1 VNVGQGISFT
11 ALGTY
16 SDGSQQ
22 DLTASSTWST
32 SDATIAS
39 LGVKAT
45 TQPVACLK
53 AGSVTIT
60 ATDPATSVAG
70 NTTLTCKAVLSSI
83 AVTPASPSVLVGASP
98 AFIATCT
105 MSDGSKNDC
114 SLQATWTSSSTTVAT
129 VNTPTPADPQGYTAK
144 AAGTTTVKAAIGTVN
159 GTTVLTV
166 TNPGPPPPTLASIL
180 VTPATPSVNVGQS
193 INFIA
198 TGVFSDSST
207 APVTA
212 ASTWTTSNAAVAAL
226 QLQGLRSRASLH
238 RACAFGDRLNPVGIL
253 RAFSHGSGWHG

>member
-1 VNVGQGISFT
+1 
-11 ALGTY
+11 
-16 SDGSQQ
+16 
-22 DLTASSTWST
+22 
-32 SDATIAS
+32 
-39 LGVKAT
+39 
-45 TQPVACLK
+45 
-53 AGSVTIT
+53 
-60 ATDPATSVAG
+60 
-70 NTTLTCKAVLSSI
+70 
-83 AVTPASPSVLVGASP
+83 
-98 AFIATCT
+98 

-129 VNTPTPADPQGYTAK
+129 VKTPTPADPQVYTAK

-212 ASTWTTSNAAVAAL
+212 ASTWTTSNAAVASL
-226 QLQGLRSRASLH
+226 QLKDCVVGQACTEPALSGTGATPWNFTTPSAAAPAGADDMIDWMAASLP
-238 RACAFGDRLNPVGIL
+238 DRLNFHLAAGRRQSTHGL
-253 RAFSHGSGWHG
+253 TRACCG